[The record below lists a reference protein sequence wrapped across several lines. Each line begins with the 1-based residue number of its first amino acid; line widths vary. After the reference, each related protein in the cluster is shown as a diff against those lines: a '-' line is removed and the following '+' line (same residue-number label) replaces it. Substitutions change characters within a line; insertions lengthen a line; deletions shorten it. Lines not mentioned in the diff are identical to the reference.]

1 MSLAQVLKK
10 LKRKPRMCFPIFV
23 KNDMDIIFSMS
34 PSLAF
39 ENVNKTYC
47 VHECCGEN
55 CQRDV
60 KIFGVVVPLKKTIVA
75 EKCGYREF
83 FCVVCFEIFKVL

>member
-10 LKRKPRMCFPIFV
+10 LKPRMCFPIFV
-23 KNDMDIIFSMS
+23 NNDMDIIFSMS

-39 ENVNKTYC
+39 ENVDMTYC

-55 CQRDV
+55 CQ
-60 KIFGVVVPLKKTIVA
+60 IFVVLVPLKK
-75 EKCGYREF
+75 
-83 FCVVCFEIFKVL
+83 